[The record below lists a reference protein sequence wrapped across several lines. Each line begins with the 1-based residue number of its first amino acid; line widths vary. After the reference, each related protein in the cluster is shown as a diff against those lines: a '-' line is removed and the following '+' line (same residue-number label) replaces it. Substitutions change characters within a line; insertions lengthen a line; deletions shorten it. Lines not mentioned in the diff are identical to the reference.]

1 MSSELEWIVQRDRF
15 AQIAPAWEALARAEP
30 DPFMRHP
37 WLDAWWSA
45 HPDRDA
51 RVAVVWD
58 GEQLVAGLPL
68 MLSADEAE
76 SFGEAL
82 LVPFRPLARDD
93 DALVRLTRALDALP
107 VATVT
112 LHSAVRGDPRTEALV
127 RGMRRR
133 RPIVTR
139 SHPNRFL
146 AVETTGSWEDYRTA
160 MKSRWGSVERK
171 GRKLVRDHGARV
183 QIIKPPADLAAQL
196 DEGFAL
202 EAQGWKGAAGTA
214 VDRDPVYAVFLRA
227 AARGFD
233 AAGELRCSEIRVDGR
248 LVAWDVA
255 ILSCRRLYSLKTTY
269 AEDLAA
275 LSPGLVLRRAIVERC
290 FALGLDGHEF
300 GGRDMGWKRR
310 FATSAR
316 PSNSLRGDRV
326 RPKPL
331 ARLAYQQLARPFV
344 DPLRARGRGSPDE
357 RWPPPPPRAALDER

>member
-1 MSSELEWIVQRDRF
+1 MGSELEWIVRRDRF
-15 AQIAPAWEALARAEP
+15 ARVAPAWEALARTEP

-37 WLDAWWSA
+37 WIDGWWSA
-45 HPDRDA
+45 HPQADA
-51 RVAVVWD
+51 RIAVVWD
-58 GEQLVAGLPL
+58 GGELVAGLPL
-68 MLSADEAE
+68 MLAAGEAE

-82 LVPFRPLARDD
+82 LVPFRPLARDR
-93 DALVRLTRALDALP
+93 DALALLARAIGALP

-112 LHSAVRGDPRTEALV
+112 LHSAVRGDPRAEAL
-127 RGMRRR
+127 MRDLRR
-133 RPIVTR
+133 SRPIVTR

-146 AVETTGSWEDYRTA
+146 AVETRGSWDDYRRA
-160 MKSRWGSVERK
+160 MRSRWGSVERK
-171 GRKLVRDHGARV
+171 GRKLARDHDARLR
-183 QIIKPPADLAAQL
+183 IAEPPADLPAQL

-227 AARGFD
+227 AAGGFD
-233 AAGELRCSEIRVDGR
+233 AAGDLRCSEIRVDGR

-269 AEDLAA
+269 AEDFAT

-316 PSNSLRGDRV
+316 ASNSLRVDRV

-331 ARLAYQQLARPFV
+331 ARLAYQRLARPFV

-357 RWPPPPPRAALDER
+357 RWPPPPLRPPPID

>member
-1 MSSELEWIVQRDRF
+1 MGSEVEWIVQRARF
-15 AQIAPAWEALARAEP
+15 AQVAAAWEALARTEP

-37 WLDAWWSA
+37 WIDGWWAA
-45 HPDRDA
+45 HPHADA

-58 GEQLVAGLPL
+58 GDELTAGLPL
-68 MLSADEAE
+68 MFRADGAE
-76 SFGEAL
+76 SFGEPL

-93 DALVRLTRALDALP
+93 EALAQLVRAVRGLP

-112 LHSAVRGDPRTEALV
+112 LHSAIAGDSRTETLMRGLRGD
-127 RGMRRR
+127 

-146 AVETTGSWEDYRTA
+146 AIDTHGAWDDYRAA

-171 GRKLVRDHGARV
+171 GRKLGRDHDARLR
-183 QIIKPPADLAAQL
+183 IAEPPEDLAAQL

-202 EAQGWKGAAGTA
+202 EAQGWKGDAGTA
-214 VDRDPVYAVFLRA
+214 VDLDGVYAVFLRSA
-227 AARGFD
+227 AHGFE
-233 AAGELRCSEIRVDGR
+233 AAGEVRCSEIRIDGR

-255 ILSCRRLYSLKTTY
+255 ILACRRLYSLKTTY
-269 AEDLAA
+269 AEELGT
-275 LSPGLVLRRAIVERC
+275 LSPGLVLRRAIVARC
-290 FALGLDGHEF
+290 FELGLDGHEL

-316 PSNSLRGDRV
+316 ASNSLRVDRV

-331 ARLAYQQLARPFV
+331 VRLAYQRLARPLV
-344 DPLRARGRGSPDE
+344 DPLRARRRANGDE
-357 RWPPPPPRAALDER
+357 RWPPPPLRAPPIH

>member
-1 MSSELEWIVQRDRF
+1 VGSQLEWIVRRDRF
-15 AQIAPAWEALARAEP
+15 GQVAAAWEALARTEP
-30 DPFMRHP
+30 DPFMRHA
-37 WLDAWWSA
+37 WLDAWWAA
-45 HPDRDA
+45 HPNADA

-58 GEQLVAGLPL
+58 GGELVAGLPL
-68 MLSADEAE
+68 MLRDDEAQ

-82 LVPFRPLARDD
+82 LVPFRPLARDRV
-93 DALVRLTRALDALP
+93 ALTALTRAVVALP

-112 LHSAVRGDPRTEALV
+112 LHSAVRGDPRAEGLV
-127 RGMRRR
+127 RGLRGS

-146 AVETTGSWEDYRTA
+146 AVETRGSWDDYRRA
-160 MKSRWGSVERK
+160 MRSRWGSVERK
-171 GRKLVRDHGARV
+171 GRKLARDHGARLGIV
-183 QIIKPPADLAAQL
+183 EPPTNLAAQL

-202 EAQGWKGAAGTA
+202 EARGWKGEAGTA
-214 VDRDPVYAVFLRA
+214 VDRDSVYAVFLRA

-269 AEDLAA
+269 DEDFAT

-316 PSNSLRGDRV
+316 ASNSLRGDRV

-331 ARLAYQQLARPFV
+331 ARLAYQRLARPFV
-344 DPLRARGRGSPDE
+344 DPLRARGRVSPDE
-357 RWPPPPPRAALDER
+357 RWPPPPPRAVPID

>member
-1 MSSELEWIVQRDRF
+1 VGSKLEWIVQRDRF
-15 AQIAPAWEALARAEP
+15 AQIAPAWEALARTEP

-45 HPDRDA
+45 HPHADA

-58 GEQLVAGLPL
+58 GDQLVAGLPL
-68 MLSADEAE
+68 MVRGEEAE

-82 LVPFRPLARDD
+82 LVPFRPLARDQQ
-93 DALVRLTRALDALP
+93 ALMQLVRSVDALP
-107 VATVT
+107 AATVT
-112 LHSAVRGDPRTEALV
+112 LHSAVRGDPRTEALM
-127 RGMRRR
+127 RGLRAS

-146 AVETTGSWEDYRTA
+146 AVETRGSWDDYRRA
-160 MKSRWGSVERK
+160 MRSRWGSVERK
-171 GRKLVRDHGARV
+171 GRKLIRDHDAQLRIV
-183 QIIKPPADLAAQL
+183 EPPADLAAQL

-214 VDRDPVYAVFLRA
+214 VDRDPIYAVFLRA
-227 AARGFD
+227 AARGLD

-269 AEDLAA
+269 AEDFAA

-316 PSNSLRGDRV
+316 ASNSLRVDRV

-331 ARLAYQQLARPFV
+331 ARLAYQRLARPFV
-344 DPLRARGRGSPDE
+344 DPLRARRSANADE
-357 RWPPPPPRAALDER
+357 RWPPPPLRAALDER